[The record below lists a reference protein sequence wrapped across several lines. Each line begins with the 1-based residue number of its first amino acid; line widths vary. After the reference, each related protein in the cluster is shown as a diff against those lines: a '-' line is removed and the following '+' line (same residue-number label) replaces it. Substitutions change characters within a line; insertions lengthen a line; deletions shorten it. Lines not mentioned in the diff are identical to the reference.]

1 MRRMLPWLP
10 LLAAACTPSLEGWW
24 EVDEIALARAGD
36 EVSRRDAGFAL
47 FDEYGSLDLGLSYV
61 LDPVGLTL
69 VPNPDPIVLGLPT
82 EVERTPEG
90 EADLSFYLDGSY
102 FEIDLVDQRSAT
114 VTLQSLPTPDGT
126 TLRLDL
132 VR

>member
-1 MRRMLPWLP
+1 
-10 LLAAACTPSLEGWW
+10 
-24 EVDEIALARAGD
+24 
-36 EVSRRDAGFAL
+36 
-47 FDEYGSLDLGLSYV
+47 
-61 LDPVGLTL
+61 
-69 VPNPDPIVLGLPT
+69 VLGLPT